1 MDVHLPEHAAGIYSI
16 WQIHLVSER
25 EIVRR
30 AVREHLFR
38 VLNAPQVEFFAEPAC
53 KSRTFKHRLCIL
65 DVMHIEFRHCCVDM
79 GVVKHHAGIDNRAEV
94 LEAFELSDVAVLEH
108 LSTAL

>member
-1 MDVHLPEHAAGIYSI
+1 MREHHASIVALRSNNFIQRTRLMDIHIPEHAAGVYSI

-53 KSRTFKHRLCIL
+53 KSRTFKHLLCIL
-65 DVMHIEFRHCCVDM
+65 DILHIKFRH
-79 GVVKHHAGIDNRAEV
+79 
-94 LEAFELSDVAVLEH
+94 
-108 LSTAL
+108 